1 MAGTKKASAT
11 ETSEDKPAPAQ
22 ELALVEEERNL
33 APIDQVTPMQMLAT
47 AVQRGT
53 DLVQV
58 EKLMELERTWK
69 ADKAREAYY
78 LALAEFK
85 KQPITVTKDKKNA
98 QYNSK
103 YASIG
108 NLVTTV
114 NAAMA
119 PFGLN
124 ASWDFD
130 QSQGIKVTCIL
141 AHTLGHTQSVSLS
154 GPPDE
159 SGKKNSLQQI
169 KSTNTYLRKETFEAV
184 TGVVTSDT
192 EDNDG
197 NSAVETI
204 NQQQAGDLIALMDEV
219 GLTPSRK
226 KHFFKWAKISAVE
239 EMPVEDYAFA
249 CKYLK
254 KIGAET

>member
-1 MAGTKKASAT
+1 MNKRAKELQLEDQAVVPIAEKAVAT
-11 ETSEDKPAPAQ
+11 VASTP
-22 ELALVEEERNL
+22 LAM
-33 APIDQVTPMQMLAT
+33 IQI
-47 AVQRGT
+47 AVQDGR
-53 DLVQV
+53 DLDYIA
-58 EKLMELERTWK
+58 KLMEMERKWK
-69 ADKAREAYY
+69 ADLAREAYY
-78 LALAEFK
+78 KALAKFK
-85 KQPITVTKDKKNA
+85 KQPITITKDKHNV
-98 QYNSK
+98 QYGSK

-108 NLVTTV
+108 NLVNTV
-114 NAAMA
+114 NTAMA

-130 QSQGIKVTCIL
+130 QSAGIKVTCIL

-192 EDNDG
+192 ADDDG

-204 NQQQAGDLIALMDEV
+204 NEQQVADLNALFDEIS
-219 GLTPSRK
+219 LTPSRK
-226 KHFFKWAKISAVE
+226 KSFLKWAKISKIE
-239 EMPVEDYAFA
+239 EMPVADYAFA

-254 KIGAET
+254 KIGAA